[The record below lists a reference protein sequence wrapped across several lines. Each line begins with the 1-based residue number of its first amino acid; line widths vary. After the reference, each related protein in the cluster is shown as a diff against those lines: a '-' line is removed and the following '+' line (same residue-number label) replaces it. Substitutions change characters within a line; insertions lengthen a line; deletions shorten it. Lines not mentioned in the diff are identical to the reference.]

1 MTQSERAQAIEEAAR
16 ALMDYDVGGAFEKW
30 IEWDQKFYALRA
42 ALALEVENYE
52 QSQRRI
58 FGWKGE
64 KP

>member
-1 MTQSERAQAIEEAAR
+1 MTALERAQAIEEAAR
-16 ALMDYDVGGAFEKW
+16 EILERNGVEHHGCGAACSY
-30 IEWDQKFYALRA
+30 QRLRA